1 MNDERARHMSVLNYT
16 DASAMTADAIN
27 AAKTVNE
34 DCGSPVVVELST
46 WTRAMGVCHVT
57 DGA

>member
-1 MNDERARHMSVLNYT
+1 MSVLNYT